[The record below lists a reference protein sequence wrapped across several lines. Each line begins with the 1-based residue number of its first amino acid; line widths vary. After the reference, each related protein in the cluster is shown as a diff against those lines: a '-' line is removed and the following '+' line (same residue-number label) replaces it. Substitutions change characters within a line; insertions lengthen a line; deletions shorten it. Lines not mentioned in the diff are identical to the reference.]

1 MKRFISVLTILIF
14 ISTLTISCTKNQRAK
29 RWGGTMEYSIPEN
42 EEFVNATWKD
52 DNLLWIITKSKT
64 STTFYMHEVS
74 NFGLME
80 GTVVIRQ

>member
-1 MKRFISVLTILIF
+1 MKRIFALLIM
-14 ISTLTISCTKNQRAK
+14 TLMVATLLPSCTENQRAK
-29 RWGGTMEYSIPEN
+29 KFGGTMKYQVPKG

-52 DNLLWIITKSKT
+52 DNLWIITKSKT

-74 NFGLME
+74 SFGLME

>member
-1 MKRFISVLTILIF
+1 MKRIFALLIMTLMVAIL
-14 ISTLTISCTKNQRAK
+14 LPSCTENQRAK
-29 RWGGTMEYSIPEN
+29 KFGGTMKYQVPKG

-52 DNLLWIITKSKT
+52 DNLWIITKSKT

-74 NFGLME
+74 SFGLME